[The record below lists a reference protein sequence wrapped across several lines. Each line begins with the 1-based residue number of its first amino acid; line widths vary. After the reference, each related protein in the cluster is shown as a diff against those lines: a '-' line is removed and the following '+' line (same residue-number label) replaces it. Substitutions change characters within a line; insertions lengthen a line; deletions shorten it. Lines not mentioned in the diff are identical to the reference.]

1 MKLKNLRLTTANV
14 ARTTNSK
21 DFECIET
28 SVNRVRNENGSYSRD
43 VDSYSI
49 HCSAYKGD
57 ILKVKVPKT
66 LANKVTELSDSLS
79 NDVTVMITFT
89 GLKITPYAMIGTDGK
104 LYSGVSAKA
113 DDFTFTTTSVDF
125 DVEI

>member
-1 MKLKNLRLTTANV
+1 MKLKNLRLATANV
-14 ARTTNSK
+14 ARTTSAK
-21 DFECIET
+21 DFECLET
-28 SVNRVRNENGSYSRD
+28 SVNRVRNDDGAYTRD

-57 ILKVKVPKT
+57 TIKVKVPKT
-66 LANKVTELSDSLS
+66 LATKVTELTDSLS

-89 GLKITPYAMIGTDGK
+89 GLKLTAYAMIGNDGK

-113 DDFTFTTTSVDF
+113 DDFTFVTISTDF